1 MKSVSHIVPKS
12 AERALS
18 RRYVDDSR
26 NDITASVA
34 TIVIANPSLDA
45 YGSDLQMLETVT
57 ALREVD
63 WRVVAVSPRNGILA
77 ERLLRLGAAVKQVD
91 FPVLRRANSTPAGLA
106 LLGLKSLFA
115 LPRMIQALR
124 NSNADVLYV
133 NTVTLPWWLAVGRLL
148 RIPTICHVHEAEA
161 RESKAV
167 RRVLNLP
174 LLLAHRVIVNSRTTQ
189 DSMTEVVPSLSDR
202 AELVYNGI
210 EPPPQLP
217 PAMSESD
224 SKRLIVVGRLS
235 PRKAPQVAME
245 ATALLRAQG
254 RDVTLDLC
262 GSTPEGMDWFLDQLR
277 NRAGQPDLDGAVEF
291 LGYTS
296 PIWPALAR
304 AHVLLAP
311 SLGESFGNAVV
322 EGQMANRP
330 VVASAVQGHLETVI
344 DGVTGVLVP
353 CQDPVAM
360 AAAIAHL
367 LDDADFAERL
377 ARQGREIAFANFSAA
392 RYRGQIRSAISRM
405 EGPWRKC
412 EVSRRDAFPYL
423 RTTPRAPDV
432 TEC

>member
-1 MKSVSHIVPKS
+1 M
-12 AERALS
+12 
-18 RRYVDDSR
+18 
-26 NDITASVA
+26 T
-34 TIVIANPSLDA
+34 TIVIANPTLDA
-45 YGSDLQMLETVT
+45 YGSDLQMLETVI

-63 WRVVAVSPRNGILA
+63 WRVVAVSPRNGLLA
-77 ERLLRLGAAVKQVD
+77 ERLLRLGAAVKQLD
-91 FPVLRRANSTPAGLA
+91 FPVLQRASSTPTGLA

-115 LPRMIQALR
+115 LRRMIKTIR
-124 NSNADVLYV
+124 NSKADVLYV

-161 RESKAV
+161 RESRAV
-167 RRVLNLP
+167 RRALNLP

-189 DSMTEVVPSLSDR
+189 DSMTEVVSRLGDR

-210 EPPPQLP
+210 EPPPQSP

-262 GSTPEGMDWFLDQLR
+262 GNPSEGMDWFHDQLR

-304 AHVLLAP
+304 AHVVLAP

-322 EGQMANRP
+322 EAQMANRP

-344 DGVTGVLVP
+344 DGVTGLLVP
-353 CQDPVAM
+353 CEDPAAM
-360 AAAIAHL
+360 AAAIARL
-367 LDDADFAERL
+367 LDDADL
-377 ARQGREIAFANFSAA
+377 AQKLAKQGCETAIANFSAS
-392 RYRGQIRSAISRM
+392 RYRQQIRSILSRTVAAGGT
-405 EGPWRKC
+405 ESGQ
-412 EVSRRDAFPYL
+412 SARRVPLSPDKAA
-423 RTTPRAPDV
+423 RARRN
-432 TEC
+432 